1 MNEGVTPTPYPE
13 LNKVLATF
21 VPAIRETLG
30 ADVVGAYLQ
39 GSFAVGDFDEHSDV
53 DFVVVLK
60 DELRSTQID
69 GLQRVHNHVYDLGP
83 EWARHLEGSYFP
95 QDTLRS
101 HTRGGSDLWCLDHGA
116 RSLIRSSH
124 CNTLLVRWVVREKGV
139 VLFGPLRNP

>member
-69 GLQRVHNHVYDLGP
+69 GLQRVHNHMYDLGP
-83 EWARHLEGSYFP
+83 EWTRHLEGSYFP
-95 QDTLRS
+95 LDTLHS
-101 HTRGGSDLWCLDHGA
+101 HTRRGSDL
-116 RSLIRSSH
+116 
-124 CNTLLVRWVVREKGV
+124 
-139 VLFGPLRNP
+139 